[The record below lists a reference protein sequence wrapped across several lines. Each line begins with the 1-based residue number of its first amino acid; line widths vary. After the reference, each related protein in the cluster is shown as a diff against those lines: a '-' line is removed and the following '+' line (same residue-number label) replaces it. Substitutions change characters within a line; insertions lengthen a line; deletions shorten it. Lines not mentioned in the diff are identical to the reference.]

1 MRSTQSG
8 DTVMYNAS
16 SYKVVM
22 DAASE
27 SLVAKLPGISVSS
40 SGVNAHGRQVKR
52 IMFDGREY
60 FGEDV
65 IAALKNLPANM
76 VRRVEVVYKRS
87 DEAELTGVDDG
98 NSSVII
104 NIVTNSCDDNT
115 ITGRFYGGD
124 GHRNRYMA
132 GGNTNFFGKE
142 KLFSVLLQTNN
153 VNSYNLVSGKRIDFV
168 YMTGPLFKR
177 VRSAEFIYDGFAT
190 LTRDPRRLSNF
201 CHPSDHFPILITMKF

>member
-22 DAASE
+22 GAASE

-40 SGVNAHGRQVKR
+40 SGVNARS
-52 IMFDGREY
+52 
-60 FGEDV
+60 
-65 IAALKNLPANM
+65 
-76 VRRVEVVYKRS
+76 RVDNQIYGL
-87 DEAELTGVDDG
+87 AE
-98 NSSVII
+98 
-104 NIVTNSCDDNT
+104 DDNAFLVHDYV
-115 ITGRFYGGD
+115 R
-124 GHRNRYMA
+124 GHTPYIDIVERLHP
-132 GGNTNFFGKE
+132 GEFQKSTP
-142 KLFSVLLQTNN
+142 
-153 VNSYNLVSGKRIDFV
+153 SGKRIDFV

-201 CHPSDHFPILITMKF
+201 CHPSDHYPILITMKF